1 MRLALFQVSESDYQF
16 IWTFHHVLMDGR
28 SFAIVLKEVFAFYDA
43 FCQGQDL
50 QLQQPRRYRDYIQ
63 WLQQQDLSQQK
74 ATGGSCLKALQ
85 YPLSGGRPGSQNDND
100 QEKNSVKEPEIRLS
114 VASTSQLQFLAQ
126 QHQLTLNT

>member
-43 FCQGQDL
+43 SARVRTYNSNNPVVIETTSSGCSSRIC
-50 QLQQPRRYRDYIQ
+50 P
-63 WLQQQDLSQQK
+63 QQK